1 MSSEGTEA
9 SPPQADPEEARA
21 ETEARRRVVLAS
33 VPVFLRKKQ
42 AQQEIPPGADF
53 GVVFHQ
59 RPRPSYLVLL
69 KSFAPDCEPNV
80 IAVVAHRSGRLL
92 LQATAGEPC
101 FLFDAETRAA
111 TRLPPSP
118 TTSASTSSRGAAWDS
133 SPIDA
138 WQATTWPP
146 SSSPRRPRA
155 TAPSFATPPSPSSR
169 HRLRHARLRPLRRP
183 AARPRLRFVPHPFD
197 RDEDDPLDHGRR
209 CVCASEGKLRYAEIS
224 SIAHNPAVRFWTL
237 LPDAQWKSE
246 YEVGLTEIWKG
257 KGGRQIL
264 RKKEELRVAFVDPY
278 NVRVW
283 YFVQGMWVFQVDL
296 PARKIMR
303 RFQMEGASPS
313 RKLLAWKIPISVSE
327 ETHARGEA
335 MHANQTVSSGDAP
348 GAIGA
353 RHYCQDGSR

>member
-155 TAPSFATPPSPSSR
+155 TAPSFATPPSPSSGPSSR
-169 HRLRHARLRPLRRP
+169 SSAPRVTIHGARSASSPTTASSGRSTPPTACSPATPSTTSRAAAPPLRAAPVRPRRGRPPGPRASLRVCKRRQAPLRRDQQHRAQP
-183 AARPRLRFVPHPFD
+183 SGSL
-197 RDEDDPLDHGRR
+197 LDT
-209 CVCASEGKLRYAEIS
+209 I
-224 SIAHNPAVRFWTL
+224 T
-237 LPDAQWKSE
+237 
-246 YEVGLTEIWKG
+246 
-257 KGGRQIL
+257 
-264 RKKEELRVAFVDPY
+264 
-278 NVRVW
+278 
-283 YFVQGMWVFQVDL
+283 
-296 PARKIMR
+296 
-303 RFQMEGASPS
+303 
-313 RKLLAWKIPISVSE
+313 
-327 ETHARGEA
+327 
-335 MHANQTVSSGDAP
+335 
-348 GAIGA
+348 
-353 RHYCQDGSR
+353 